1 MVKVN
6 VDVNK
11 FFVCGA
17 SKVEYYIKEEFEDTK
32 RVIRIRKSK
41 KDRKHNGKKRT
52 KGQTMIYITLHIKHD
67 IIACSPEAQSEIPHF
82 LKISKIQ
89 TKNVERGKI
98 DTPSTQT
105 HDRSLPCLGT
115 LHKKWWD

>member
-1 MVKVN
+1 MDKVN

-41 KDRKHNGKKRT
+41 NDRKHNGKKRA

-89 TKNVERGKI
+89 YKNRRKRQNRY
-98 DTPSTQT
+98 P
-105 HDRSLPCLGT
+105 
-115 LHKKWWD
+115 